1 MKKVFLVVCCTLGVL
16 FSLFGVNTQL
26 VASDVETSVVSH
38 KTGNYTIDKIVSDL
52 KGEEFFTKDYA
63 DEMFESMN
71 VSDDTKVIADE
82 EGGLFYSIYDNHA
95 VFEAYDFETGQV
107 IEELSLDSPEATTI
121 GELKEAVY
129 AALEE

>member
-1 MKKVFLVVCCTLGVL
+1 MG
-16 FSLFGVNTQL
+16 NTQL
-26 VASDVETSVVSH
+26 VASDIETSLVSH

-82 EGGLFYSIYDNHA
+82 EGGLFYSISDNHA

-107 IEELSLDSPEATTI
+107 IEELSL
-121 GELKEAVY
+121 
-129 AALEE
+129 

>member
-95 VFEAYDFETGQV
+95 VLKTYDTETGQV

-121 GELKEAVY
+121 GELKKAVY

>member
-71 VSDDTKVIADE
+71 VSNDTKIIADE
-82 EGGLFYSIYDNHA
+82 EGGLFYSISDNHA
-95 VFEAYDFETGQV
+95 VLETYDTETGQV
-107 IEELSLDSPEATTI
+107 IEELSLDSPEATTV
-121 GELKEAVY
+121 GELKETVY

>member
-26 VASDVETSVVSH
+26 VASDVETSMVSH

-63 DEMFESMN
+63 DEMFELMN
-71 VSDDTKVIADE
+71 VSDDTKIIADE
-82 EGGLFYSIYDNHA
+82 EGGLFYSISDNHA
-95 VFEAYDFETGQV
+95 VLETYDTETGQV

>member
-82 EGGLFYSIYDNHA
+82 KVVFFIRYMIITLF
-95 VFEAYDFETGQV
+95 
-107 IEELSLDSPEATTI
+107 
-121 GELKEAVY
+121 
-129 AALEE
+129 

>member
-71 VSDDTKVIADE
+71 VSDDTKIIADE
-82 EGGLFYSIYDNHA
+82 EGGLFYSISDNHA
-95 VFEAYDFETGQV
+95 VLETYDTETGQV